1 MKQGRKM
8 FRLIKK
14 SLKDF
19 KITQENNQGNAYKVL
34 SVFRFHQNR
43 ILNGLLFYFQ
53 RSKFNKTEKYSRL
66 KYNTFILMKTM

>member
-43 ILNGLLFYFQ
+43 ILGGIYIFKAWDMCVCVHIWVKVTN
-53 RSKFNKTEKYSRL
+53 
-66 KYNTFILMKTM
+66 